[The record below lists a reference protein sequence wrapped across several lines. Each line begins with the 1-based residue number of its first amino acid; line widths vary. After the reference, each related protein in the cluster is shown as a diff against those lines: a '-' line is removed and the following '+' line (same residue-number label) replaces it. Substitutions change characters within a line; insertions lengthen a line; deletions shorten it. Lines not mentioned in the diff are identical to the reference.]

1 MFCIIISLLCISISY
16 YRKEKFKRSVR
27 APFHTDFLILIRNG
41 LRRSIRITRIGAGGK
56 REGARGYPTIYACV
70 KLHGTHARGDV
81 RSRSRYVTAFRREGE
96 SWARTILGPR
106 SRAHTARRLLMS
118 ASQSGN
124 FSTSHR
130 VMHEPRGGE
139 QAILPDQSKWA
150 RHGNCRTLGGASIWK
165 PFPSNGR
172 SSALKNLDRDP
183 HPLGIND
190 IPEGYGIWQGKKR
203 REIPEEILLDI
214 V

>member
-1 MFCIIISLLCISISY
+1 MY
-16 YRKEKFKRSVR
+16 VWNY
-27 APFHTDFLILIRNG
+27 T
-41 LRRSIRITRIGAGGK
+41 
-56 REGARGYPTIYACV
+56 AR
-70 KLHGTHARGDV
+70 DV

-96 SWARTILGPR
+96 SWARTILG
-106 SRAHTARRLLMS
+106 SRARTHTARGLLMS

-172 SSALKNLDRDP
+172 SSARLKILDRDP
-183 HPLGIND
+183 RPLGIKD
-190 IPEGYGIWQGKKR
+190 VPVGIGEDAKFR
-203 REIPEEILLDI
+203 RKFSSLNACEEIVKPHLRRQDISPWLLFG
-214 V
+214 VLRRVFNAFTSA

>member
-1 MFCIIISLLCISISY
+1 
-16 YRKEKFKRSVR
+16 
-27 APFHTDFLILIRNG
+27 
-41 LRRSIRITRIGAGGK
+41 
-56 REGARGYPTIYACV
+56 
-70 KLHGTHARGDV
+70 
-81 RSRSRYVTAFRREGE
+81 
-96 SWARTILGPR
+96 
-106 SRAHTARRLLMS
+106 MS

-172 SSALKNLDRDP
+172 SSARLKILDRDP
-183 HPLGIND
+183 RPLGIKDVPVGVGEETRNSGGNS
-190 IPEGYGIWQGKKR
+190 PRWTRAKKSLNHTCGGKIFHRDFYSEFYDVYLTRLPARNSIGVIFFDCQLLPRVSFCTTLMLKSR
-203 REIPEEILLDI
+203 VDRDFCASCIKWMKNVPLTNYLKLLSRKNILI
-214 V
+214 HCNYMCV

>member
-1 MFCIIISLLCISISY
+1 MC
-16 YRKEKFKRSVR
+16 E
-27 APFHTDFLILIRNG
+27 
-41 LRRSIRITRIGAGGK
+41 ITR
-56 REGARGYPTIYACV
+56 
-70 KLHGTHARGDV
+70 THARDV

-96 SWARTILGPR
+96 NWARTILGSR
-106 SRAHTARRLLMS
+106 SRAHTARGLLMS

-124 FSTSHR
+124 FSTSYR

-172 SSALKNLDRDP
+172 SSAPRLKNLDRDP
-183 HPLGIND
+183 RPLGIKD
-190 IPEGYGIWQGKKR
+190 VPEGYGIQQGKR